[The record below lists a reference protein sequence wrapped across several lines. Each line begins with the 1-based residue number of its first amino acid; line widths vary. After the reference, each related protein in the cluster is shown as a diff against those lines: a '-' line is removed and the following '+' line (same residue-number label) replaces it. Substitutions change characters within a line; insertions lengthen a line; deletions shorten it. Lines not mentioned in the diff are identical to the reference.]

1 MVVRKRGG
9 YRNEEGEL
17 AMQSGKART
26 VSYVGLAILA
36 VLFVLLNMLSS
47 NLFQGSRIDL
57 TENSLYTLSPGTLN
71 IIENIDEP
79 ITLHYFFSDQASE
92 NIPQLR
98 TYANRVRELLGE
110 YAQLSK
116 GKITLNIIDPV
127 AYSEEE
133 DQAAEFGLQGVPVG
147 ASGKSIFFGLAGSN
161 SVGDSEIVPFF
172 QPNKEQFLE
181 YDISKLIYTLM
192 NTKKPVVGLI
202 SRLPMFSSFDIET
215 QRIRDPWVIT
225 TQLQQLFEV
234 RNIDF
239 ADTELDDDLE
249 LLVLVHPKN
258 LSDETLYAIDQY
270 VMKGG
275 NLMVFVDPY
284 AEADVPAINPESP
297 IEAEGAR
304 SSSLRKLFDAW
315 GIEYTAASVVGDR
328 KYALTVEEGGGKQVR
343 HFAILG
349 MGEDALNRENIITS
363 GLDILTVAMPGYVK
377 PKEGVDLEFEPLL
390 QSSAEAKLF
399 ETSQFRFLPKVSSLS
414 ENYQAAG
421 EQYTLAGRFVLQPNS
436 AFANG
441 LIKED
446 NGEEQSSISHIATA
460 KEKVNIVVV
469 GDVDMLTDRMW
480 VNVQNFLGQTIY
492 DAWASNGDFFI
503 NAVDNLLGSSDL
515 ISVRGRATATKP
527 FTRVD
532 ALRREADDLFRAQE
546 QVLQNKLRATEQKL
560 AQLQSQRD
568 DQSSALLSP
577 EQSEE
582 IQQFQQEKLQ
592 VRKELRKVRH
602 ELDKNIRQLGTRLKA
617 INIGLMP
624 IIITVIALII
634 SALRIKRR
642 TQRI

>member
-1 MVVRKRGG
+1 
-9 YRNEEGEL
+9 
-17 AMQSGKART
+17 MQSGKAKT
-26 VSYVGLAILA
+26 VSYIGLAVLA

-57 TENSLYTLSPGTLN
+57 TENSLYTLSSGTLN
-71 IIENIDEP
+71 IIENIEEP
-79 ITLHYFFSDQASE
+79 ITLHYFFSDQATE

-116 GKITLNIIDPV
+116 GKITLNVIDPV

-147 ASGKSIFFGLAGSN
+147 ATGKNIFFGLAGSN
-161 SVGDSEIVPFF
+161 SVGDSEIIAFF

-181 YDISKLIYTLM
+181 YDISKLIYSLL

-225 TQLQQLFEV
+225 NQLQQLFEV

-239 ADTELDDDLE
+239 AETELDDDLE
-249 LLVLVHPKN
+249 LLVLVHPKD

-270 VMKGG
+270 VMNGG
-275 NLMVFVDPY
+275 NLMIFVDPY
-284 AEADVPAINPESP
+284 AEADVPAVNPESP
-297 IEAEGAR
+297 IEAEGVR
-304 SSSLRKLFDAW
+304 SSNLKKLFDAW
-315 GIEYTAASVVGDR
+315 GIEFTPASVVGDR
-328 KYALTVEEGGGKQVR
+328 KYALAVDEGDGKQVR

-349 MGEDALNRENIITS
+349 LGEDALNRDNIITS
-363 GLDILTVAMPGYVK
+363 GLDVLTVAMAGYVQ
-377 PKEGVDLEFEPLL
+377 PKEGADLEFEPLM
-390 QSSAEAKLF
+390 QSSTEAKLF
-399 ETSQFRFLPKVSSLS
+399 ETSKFRFLPKVSSLS
-414 ENYQAAG
+414 EDYQPSG
-421 EQYTLAGRFVLQPNS
+421 EQYVLAGRFVLQPNS
-436 AFANG
+436 AFPDGLRQEQEENG
-441 LIKED
+441 QNSAD
-446 NGEEQSSISHIATA
+446 HISKAR
-460 KEKVNIVVV
+460 EKVNIVVV

-480 VNVQNFLGQTIY
+480 VNVQNFLGQPIY

-532 ALRREADDLFRAQE
+532 ALRREADDQFRVQE
-546 QVLQNKLRATEQKL
+546 QVLQNKLRTTEQKL

-568 DQSSALLSP
+568 DESSALLSP

-582 IQQFQQEKLQ
+582 IQRFQQEKLQ

-602 ELDKNIRQLGTRLKA
+602 ELDKNIRRLGTWLKA

-624 IIITVIALII
+624 IIITIVALVISI
-634 SALRIKRR
+634 LRIKRR
-642 TQRI
+642 AQRA